1 MKVRSR
7 VAVFTAML
15 AVALA
20 AAKESQAAVVG
31 FVGTTGFSTGYPSA
45 PLGTAITAHVVFTAA
60 GGAVAGITGGFMT
73 LGLQLYAITGGT
85 LTVDAAADT
94 VDIVATIGP
103 SSPGG
108 FAGGTLFATI
118 DNPADVIAA
127 SVASQANVFAV
138 AQYLALPPN
147 TTWVFDPGAPG
158 AAGGL
163 LSGGGQGVPE
173 PGSMLALAGLGA
185 CFAVRRMRRKKTET
199 AV

>member
-20 AAKESQAAVVG
+20 TARPSQAAVVG
-31 FVGTTGFSTGYPSA
+31 FVGTTTANTGYPSA
-45 PLGTAITAHVVFTAA
+45 PVGTAIYAHFVFTAA
-60 GGAVAGITGGFMT
+60 AGASTAITGGFMT
-73 LGLQLYAITGGT
+73 LGAQLYAITAGT
-85 LTVDAAADT
+85 LTIDAALDT

-108 FAGGTLFATI
+108 FAGGSLFATI

-147 TTWVFDPGAPG
+147 TGWIFDPGAPG
-158 AAGGL
+158 PAGGL
-163 LSGGGQGVPE
+163 ISGGAQGVPE

-185 CFAVRRMRRKKTET
+185 CFAVRRLRRKKTET